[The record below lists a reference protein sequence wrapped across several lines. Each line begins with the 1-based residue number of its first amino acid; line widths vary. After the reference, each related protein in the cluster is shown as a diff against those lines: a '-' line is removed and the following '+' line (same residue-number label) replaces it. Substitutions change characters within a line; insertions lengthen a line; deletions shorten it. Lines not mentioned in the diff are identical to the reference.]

1 MKSNLGKTSFL
12 IAILAGVITVYSWS
26 VFFPFTHAGIVRLM
40 LFTFVTCLLSF
51 CLGVAGLFR
60 EEGRILA
67 LLGII
72 ISIYVIVTLVSNV
85 G

>member
-1 MKSNLGKTSFL
+1 MSFL
-12 IAILAGVITVYSWS
+12 IAILAGVITNYSWS

-51 CLGVAGLFR
+51 CLGVAGLFQ
-60 EEGRILA
+60 EEGWIFA
-67 LLGII
+67 LMGIGI
-72 ISIYVIVTLVSNV
+72 AIFVVFALFSNV